1 MWAQER
7 SLLKAQ
13 MKPDRQHS
21 ELKQGPATPF
31 HDNYP
36 TKTGKSRVISLTG
49 TAVLPIMSPARADL
63 SRERVFKSLS
73 VNGWCRS
80 RTPTVATA

>member
-36 TKTGKSRVISLTG
+36 TKTGKSRAISLTG

-63 SRERVFKSLS
+63 SRERVFKSLRDYPS
-73 VNGWCRS
+73 PFLFQKEVQQ
-80 RTPTVATA
+80 